1 MKIFNPYP
9 DRDEG
14 IKRMVESMIEID
26 TCYKRG
32 FDEKGLGAVI
42 IHRSWRIDHNPFDG
56 WHRCQRITYQTIQQL
71 KRFKSVPIDVTGI
84 DESDSTS
91 LKNQN
96 LINLINKYGTEKVIS
111 VELALDPFWFIE
123 PIHPSWRFFRVLLQ
137 SWERPNAEVMTK
149 VFKLLANA
157 VKL

>member
-1 MKIFNPYP
+1 MKIFNPAP

-32 FDEKGLGAVI
+32 FEEKGLGAVI
-42 IHRSWRIDHNPFDG
+42 LHRSWRIDHNPFDG
-56 WHRCQRITYQTIQQL
+56 WHRCQRITYQTLEQL
-71 KRFKSVPIDVTGI
+71 ERFKRIQLDVVGI
-84 DESDSTS
+84 DDDIPTS
-91 LKNQN
+91 LKNKN
-96 LINLINKYGTEKVIS
+96 LMELINEYGTKRVIS
-111 VELALDPFWFIE
+111 AELAFDPFWFNE
-123 PIHPSWRFFRVLLQ
+123 PKKPSWRFFRVLLQ
-137 SWERPNAEVMTK
+137 SWERPDAAAMTE